1 MKVFT
6 TRGVRVRERKKER
19 EFFSFFVGVS
29 FSKSVE
35 NVVWSFWSLRLFFSS
50 NNLLREVRTQK
61 SFLLAFRKKEN
72 SLLLLKDDE

>member
-19 EFFSFFVGVS
+19 EFFLFFLWSVS

-35 NVVWSFWSLRLFFSS
+35 HVVWSFGL
-50 NNLLREVRTQK
+50 
-61 SFLLAFRKKEN
+61 
-72 SLLLLKDDE
+72 